1 MTTHECVDEIAR
13 EAIRSVRDEH
23 DHNLGRVL
31 REVGKLH
38 EHIDHVRQFIGAPAW
53 APRESANGHRDLSP
67 SGHDLA
73 RFAEEF
79 VTGSGKSHSNPV
91 RAIVEKWTG
100 KLVIRVVLFVA
111 GVAGGLAVEHAI
123 MALVHH

>member
-1 MTTHECVDEIAR
+1 MSEHECVDEFAR
-13 EAIRSVRDEH
+13 DAIRSVRDEH
-23 DHNLGRVL
+23 DHNLGRLL
-31 REVGKLH
+31 REVARLH
-38 EHIDHVRQFIGAPAW
+38 EHIDHVRQFIGAPVW
-53 APRESANGHRDLSP
+53 APRDSSNGHATP

-79 VTGSGKSHSNPV
+79 VTGSGKKTPSNPV

-100 KLVIRVVLFVA
+100 KLVIRVFLFVA

-123 MALVHH
+123 MAVLHH